1 MSIQKKS
8 LISTLKTTKKAKV
21 ASTPSTDAPAKGDK
35 SVRMGASR
43 GGQSVFKTGAGRGIL
58 KHGAG
63 RNPFKD

>member
-1 MSIQKKS
+1 
-8 LISTLKTTKKAKV
+8 
-21 ASTPSTDAPAKGDK
+21 
-35 SVRMGASR
+35 VRMGASR